1 MKLLKIISIVLL
13 VGLFA
18 ETAFASGPIAIVL
31 KARGPVTIKNART
44 GKLAKAR
51 RGSRLRNGDK
61 IKTGRRG
68 RVAIKFID
76 DASLVR
82 IRPNSSCTIN
92 AKKEK
97 NSVAKNVFVE
107 VGTIFSRITKQRSR
121 FRVTTPTSV
130 ASVKG
135 TQFWTVQKFNG
146 GTLYF
151 GEEGVVEI
159 SNDAGVALMKAGET
173 SEVSSKN
180 SKPIVRKT
188 KKGEK
193 PGFESEGDAP
203 DEFEFDFEDAKGN
216 PRVLKFKVN
225 KSK

>member
-1 MKLLKIISIVLL
+1 MKLLKFLVAIMLTALL
-13 VGLFA
+13 AQSVYA
-18 ETAFASGPIAIVL
+18 AGPIAIVL
-31 KARGPVTIKNART
+31 KAKGPVTIKNAVS
-44 GKLAKAR
+44 GKSVKAR

-61 IKTGRRG
+61 IKTGRKG

-146 GTLYF
+146 GTMYF
-151 GEEGVVEI
+151 GEKGVVEI
-159 SNDAGVALMKAGET
+159 SNDAGIALLKAGET
-173 SEVSSKN
+173 GRVDSKN
-180 SKPIVRKT
+180 SKPIVRKS

-193 PGFESEGDAP
+193 PTFESEGDAP
-203 DEFEFDFEDAKGN
+203 DEFEFDFEDSKGN
-216 PRVLKFKVN
+216 QKIMKFKVN

>member
-1 MKLLKIISIVLL
+1 MKTMKLITIVLL
-13 VGLFA
+13 SVLFA
-18 ETAFASGPIAIVL
+18 QSVFASGPIAVVL
-31 KARGPVTIKNART
+31 KAKGLVTIKNAVS
-44 GKLAKAR
+44 GKSLKAR

-61 IKTGRRG
+61 IKTGSHG

-82 IRPNSSCTIN
+82 IRSNSSCTIN

-97 NSVAKNVFVE
+97 NSIAKNVFVE
-107 VGTIFSRITKQRSR
+107 VGTIFSRITRQRSR
-121 FRVTTPTSV
+121 FRVSTPTSV

-146 GTLYF
+146 GTKYF
-151 GEEGVVEI
+151 GEGGVVEI
-159 SNDAGVALMKAGET
+159 STDAGIALMKAGET
-173 SEVSSKN
+173 GIVNSKN
-180 SKPIVRKT
+180 SKPIIRKT

-193 PGFESEGDAP
+193 PTFESEGDAP

-216 PRVLKFKVN
+216 QKVLKFKVN